1 MRNRLKGVGR
11 FGLASLRIP
20 TKMIGKMRNEA
31 MREAM
36 GLASGRR
43 VRDQNWMESIHPG

>member
-1 MRNRLKGVGR
+1 MQNPLEGVGR
-11 FGLASLRIP
+11 FGLASLRVP

-36 GLASGRR
+36 GLASRRR
-43 VRDQNWMESIHPG
+43 VRENWMQSIHPG